1 MPQRRP
7 EERESGS
14 TNALLF
20 SGRVMHYRVRP
31 APHRF
36 SYRVFFIR
44 FCLDRMEALPGP
56 LFSVNGWNLF
66 SLRVADYGPR
76 DGSDLRP
83 WIRALLTR
91 EGLPFA
97 DGEIWLQTFP
107 RVLGY
112 VFNPVSFWLCHDRA
126 GGLRAVLAEVNNTFG
141 EHHHYLLSQRD
152 GRPII
157 AGDELTARKVF
168 HVSPF
173 LEVRGS
179 YRFRFRVDP
188 NDSLFRIDYEDAS
201 GKLLYTTISGRAAPM
216 SSRAL
221 AAAFAR
227 RPLMTLGV
235 IARIHY
241 QALRLWAKRVA
252 FFRKPSPPA
261 RELTRSELDGVS
273 TLPNLTDEAVRS

>member
-1 MPQRRP
+1 M
-7 EERESGS
+7 S
-14 TNALLF
+14 ALLF
-20 SGRVMHYRVRP
+20 CGRVMHCRVRP
-31 APHRF
+31 TRHRF

-44 FCLDRMEALPGP
+44 FCLDRMDSLRVP
-56 LFSVNGWNLF
+56 LFSLDGRNLF

-126 GGLRAVLAEVNNTFG
+126 GALRAVLAEVNNTFG
-141 EHHHYLLSQRD
+141 EHHHYLLSHRD
-152 GRPII
+152 GRAIT

-173 LEVRGS
+173 FDVQGT

-188 NDSLFRIDYEDAS
+188 TDSLFRIDYEDLR
-201 GKLLYTTISGRAAPM
+201 GKLLYTTISGRAEPL
-216 SSRAL
+216 SSRSL
-221 AAAFAR
+221 SKAFAR
-227 RPLMTLGV
+227 LPLMTVGV

-241 QALRLWAKRVA
+241 QALWLWLKRVQ
-252 FFRKPSPPA
+252 FFRKPQPPA
-261 RELTRSELDGVS
+261 QELTRSEPVTAS
-273 TLPNLTDEAVRS
+273 HPAKFAR

>member
-1 MPQRRP
+1 M
-7 EERESGS
+7 S
-14 TNALLF
+14 ALLF

-31 APHRF
+31 TTHRF
-36 SYRVFFIR
+36 NYGVFFIR
-44 FCLDRMEALPGP
+44 FSLDRLEALQGP
-56 LFSVNGWNLF
+56 LFSLNGPNLF

-112 VFNPVSFWLCHDRA
+112 AFNPVSFWLCHDRA
-126 GGLRAVLAEVNNTFG
+126 GALRAVLAEVNNTFG
-141 EHHHYLLSQRD
+141 EHHHYLLSHRD
-152 GRPII
+152 GRPIT
-157 AGDELTARKVF
+157 AGDEFVARKVF

-173 LEVRGS
+173 FDVRGT
-179 YRFRFRVDP
+179 YRFRFRADP
-188 NDSLFRIDYEDAS
+188 ADSLFRIDYEEGS
-201 GKLLYTTISGRAAPM
+201 GKLLYTTISGRAESL

-221 AAAFAR
+221 ALAFAR
-227 RPLMTLGV
+227 RPFMTLGV

-241 QALRLWAKRVA
+241 QALRLWLKRVN
-252 FFRKPSPPA
+252 FFRKPVPPA
-261 RELTRSELDGVS
+261 CELTRSEPESDPSL
-273 TLPNLTDEAVRS
+273 

>member
-1 MPQRRP
+1 V
-7 EERESGS
+7 S
-14 TNALLF
+14 ALLF
-20 SGRVMHYRVRP
+20 SGCVMHHRVRP
-31 APHRF
+31 TTHRF

-44 FCLDRMEALPGP
+44 FSLDRMESLQGP
-56 LFSVNGWNLF
+56 LFSLNGPNLF

-83 WIRALLTR
+83 WIRAVLTR
-91 EGLPFA
+91 EGLPCA

-112 VFNPVSFWLCHDRA
+112 AFNPVSFWLCHDRA
-126 GGLRAVLAEVNNTFG
+126 GALRAVLAEVNNTFG
-141 EHHHYLLSQRD
+141 EHHHYLLSHRD
-152 GRPII
+152 GRPIT

-173 LEVRGS
+173 FDVRGT

-201 GKLLYTTISGRAAPM
+201 GKLLYTTISGRAEPF
-216 SSRAL
+216 STRGLAL
-221 AAAFAR
+221 AFAR

-241 QALRLWAKRVA
+241 QALRLWAKRLE
-252 FFRKPSPPA
+252 FFRKPLPPA
-261 RELTRSELDGVS
+261 RELTRSELDAPS
-273 TLPNLTDEAVRS
+273 SLPNMFR